1 MFKKCFRIV
10 AIVALSVSAPMSAMA
25 ATTGTQT
32 FTVTVPSAI
41 SIEAPV
47 TSSVSLTH
55 DQTDALNAFPAQQW
69 VVKGNDPD
77 GVNVEFSTTTPFV
90 GPGTSKANVRLN
102 LAVGTT
108 QGPAAWTVTTAQ
120 DTTAYA
126 NAVPDNSALVAVQ
139 SNGVGRANL
148 DLTVSFLG
156 GEFGTYAAGDYVT
169 TVTGTVAAR

>member
-1 MFKKCFRIV
+1 MLNKCFRIV

-32 FTVTVPSAI
+32 FTVTVPTAVSIVAPSA
-41 SIEAPV
+41 A
-47 TSSVSLTH
+47 SLTH
-55 DQTDALNAFPAQQW
+55 DETDNANAFPAQSW

-77 GVNVEFSTTTPFV
+77 GVTVEFSTTTPFV
-90 GPGTSKANVRLN
+90 GPGSSKADVRLN

-108 QGPAAWTVTTAQ
+108 QGPAGWTVTTAQ
-120 DTTAYA
+120 DTTDYA

-156 GEFGTYAAGDYVT
+156 GSFGTYAAGSYVT